1 MQSRFII
8 VAMLLV
14 ALAAFALAQEYT
26 PLSEA
31 EMKKLFVKFSKKHAK
46 LYGAE
51 DHGKRYQIFKSNVEK
66 ARYYNHVGKRETFG
80 VSKFM
85 DLTPEEFKRMF
96 LMKTYTPEEARK
108 ILAAPKEAVVT
119 AQQVKDTP
127 TSWDWRQKGAV
138 TPVKNQGACGSCW
151 TFSTTGNVEG
161 IHQIKTGKLVS
172 LSEQQ
177 LVDCD
182 HNCVTY
188 QGQQACDAG
197 CNGGLMWSA
206 FQYVIKT
213 GGLVTED
220 SYPYEGVDDTCRF
233 NKSNVAVTINSW
245 TSIPSD
251 EGKMAAWLAANGPIS
266 IAINAEWL
274 QTYTSGISNPW
285 FCNPQDLDHG
295 VLIVGF
301 GTGSNWLGEKEDY
314 WIIKNSWGADW
325 GESGYFRIV
334 RGKGK
339 CGLNSVPSSSLI

>member
-127 TSWDWRQKGAV
+127 TV
-138 TPVKNQGACGSCW
+138 CFLIIIYL
-151 TFSTTGNVEG
+151 TFLTSF
-161 IHQIKTGKLVS
+161 K
-172 LSEQQ
+172 
-177 LVDCD
+177 
-182 HNCVTY
+182 
-188 QGQQACDAG
+188 
-197 CNGGLMWSA
+197 
-206 FQYVIKT
+206 F
-213 GGLVTED
+213 
-220 SYPYEGVDDTCRF
+220 YPP
-233 NKSNVAVTINSW
+233 N
-245 TSIPSD
+245 
-251 EGKMAAWLAANGPIS
+251 
-266 IAINAEWL
+266 
-274 QTYTSGISNPW
+274 
-285 FCNPQDLDHG
+285 H
-295 VLIVGF
+295 
-301 GTGSNWLGEKEDY
+301 
-314 WIIKNSWGADW
+314 II
-325 GESGYFRIV
+325 
-334 RGKGK
+334 
-339 CGLNSVPSSSLI
+339 